1 MLYYLALGLGA
12 FLSFLMLKWQGRQF
26 YRLAENSVALLNTL
40 LSAEED
46 EEKLASMEKQTSRAL
61 VSLLSFIG
69 LLLLALLIMATPP
82 TFYSYFEKGAW
93 SFISISGW
101 QELLSISIGASL
113 IFIPLPQSDRSGY
126 SDLSQLLHRLVLNNY
141 NIGLKLFKREA
152 KQQKGIQL
160 KEEFIIVSGLARAGT
175 TSLMNHLLSID
186 GFRSLSYANMPF
198 LLSPKTWGK
207 IYKPKDKSTSERSHK
222 DGIKIGLNSN
232 EALEEHFFKA
242 LAADK
247 FIKNDHLKEYE
258 LSPEEYQGYLSYQT
272 LVRKQ
277 DSDIYLAKN
286 NNYLLR
292 YKSIRKQN
300 PHFIFVILFRQPLF
314 HAASLLEKH
323 LLYSEM
329 QRHDPF
335 VEEYMDWLGHHEFG
349 LNQKAFLFA
358 KQVAPEG
365 DKTQLNYWLK
375 IWINYYQYALNI
387 NDEKTLFI
395 QYESFCTQPQEN
407 LALILEKGN
416 HAIEAPKIE
425 GFENPRKTEKE
436 LGFDALLMD
445 EALTLYKSLQLKTVI
460 TE

>member
-12 FLSFLMLKWQGRQF
+12 FLSFLMLKWQRRQF
-26 YRLAENSVALLNTL
+26 YRLAENSVSLLNTL

-46 EEKLASMEKQTSRAL
+46 EEKLAAMEKQTSRAL
-61 VSLLSFIG
+61 VSLLSFIA
-69 LLLLALLIMATPP
+69 LIFLALLIIAAPAALFT
-82 TFYSYFEKGAW
+82 YFEKGAW

-113 IFIPLPQSDRSGY
+113 VFIPLPKSDRSGY
-126 SDLSQLLHRLVLNNY
+126 SELSQLLHRLLLNNY

-152 KQQKGIQL
+152 KQHRGITL
-160 KEEFIIVSGLARAGT
+160 KEDFIIISGLARAGT
-175 TSLMNHLLSID
+175 TSLMNHLLGMD

-198 LLSPKTWGK
+198 LLSPNTWQK

-242 LAADK
+242 LAADE
-247 FIKNDHLKEYE
+247 FIKENHLKEYE
-258 LSPEEYQGYLSYQT
+258 LSPEEYQGYLRYQT

-286 NNYLLR
+286 NNFLLR
-292 YKSIRKQN
+292 YQSIRKQN
-300 PHFIFVILFRQPLF
+300 PHFVFVVLFRQPLF

-329 QRHDPF
+329 QKKDPF

-349 LNQKAFLFA
+349 LNQKAFVFSN
-358 KQVAPEG
+358 QVAPEG
-365 DKTQLNYWLK
+365 DKNHLNYWLK
-375 IWINYYQYALNI
+375 IWINYYQHALDI

-395 QYESFCTQPQEN
+395 QYESFCARPQEN

-416 HAIEAPKIE
+416 HAVDAPKIE

-445 EALTLYKSLQLKTVI
+445 EALALYKNLQLKTVI